1 MTHNHGLKN
10 TSNKPFDIKREGA
23 SKPNVWIP
31 HGGEQVD
38 PGSQNLTPLG
48 SIHQTIANEI
58 RSIHRRFCNLIHLY
72 EHSWA
77 ISNPLLDA
85 AALLKH
91 DRAVQS
97 EIIGGDLDAMCSTLD
112 SYRNQIT
119 SLLEKMASMDRSHR
133 ESLQSS
139 IQYRE
144 SVSSALWIK
153 WKDEERRAVELAQLR
168 NQLSLLSGSH
178 KSQEIKLREQDV
190 LIRYYIRELRE
201 LELIAGKN

>member
-1 MTHNHGLKN
+1 MTHNHGLQN
-10 TSNKPFDIKREGA
+10 TSNKPFDIKREDVYKTNA
-23 SKPNVWIP
+23 RVP
-31 HGGEQVD
+31 HGGERIH
-38 PGSQNLTPLG
+38 PGSPNVTPLG
-48 SIHQTIANEI
+48 SIHPRIANEI
-58 RSIHRRFCNLIHLY
+58 HSIHRRFCNLIHLY
-72 EHSWA
+72 EHYWV
-77 ISNPLLDA
+77 ISNPVSDA
-85 AALLKH
+85 AVAFKY

-119 SLLEKMASMDRSHR
+119 SLLGKMASMDRSHQ

-168 NQLSLLSGSH
+168 NQLSLLSESH
-178 KSQEIKLREQDV
+178 KTQEIKLREQDV

>member
-1 MTHNHGLKN
+1 MTHNHGLQN
-10 TSNKPFDIKREGA
+10 TSNKPFGIKREDA
-23 SKPNVWIP
+23 SYRNEWIP
-31 HGGEQVD
+31 HKGQRFD
-38 PGSQNLTPLG
+38 PGSQNVTPQG

-58 RSIHRRFCNLIHLY
+58 HSIHRRFCNLMRLY
-72 EHSWA
+72 EHYRV
-77 ISNPLLDA
+77 INNPLPDGA
-85 AALLKH
+85 APLKH

-133 ESLQSS
+133 DSLQSS
-139 IQYRE
+139 TQYRE

-153 WKDEERRAVELAQLR
+153 WKHEERRAVELAQLR
-168 NQLSLLSGSH
+168 NQLSLLSESH

-190 LIRYYIRELRE
+190 LIRYYITELRE
-201 LELIAGKN
+201 LELISGKN